1 MSAPS
6 SLGFPLAGMPNTPH
20 LDQTFGSLLVGT
32 YITLVLYGLTVHQA
46 FRYYRIYRQDVP
58 RLRGLVSGLLLA
70 DTVYVVLCTYSCYH
84 YLVTSYFKAEALVS
98 GTWSLR
104 LMAPTTGVIIVL
116 SQSFYFRRA
125 VLIGSWYK
133 TYIAIVLILMLG
145 EIGFTIAVTVDSFLR
160 ETFER
165 FSGATWMVSAAFAL
179 AVVID
184 VIISTT
190 LIMTL
195 RKSRTGFKRT
205 DTVLHILVV
214 YTINTGLLTGTF
226 SALSL
231 ILAVVRPNDL
241 IFFACNMITTMLYSN
256 SMLAVINSRRFLT
269 QRATAPLGTGTSIDL
284 NTITTNRQSARPR
297 AIDSSNTP
305 LEAAFKFRFPR
316 LRSDPDVAAIHE

>member
-98 GTWSLR
+98 GTWYVHSPVQLDMSLLTLR
-104 LMAPTTGVIIVL
+104 YLLPL
-116 SQSFYFRRA
+116 SRSSPYSSA
-125 VLIGSWYK
+125 
-133 TYIAIVLILMLG
+133 
-145 EIGFTIAVTVDSFLR
+145 GFTIAVTVDSFLR

-214 YTINTGLLTGTF
+214 TF

-231 ILAVVRPNDL
+231 VLAVVRPNDL

-297 AIDSSNTP
+297 ATDSSNKP